1 MHIFFVNGIGVV
13 FHTECKICICKL
25 QVLNV
30 IIIFVEEFQPLT
42 KMWERNRILHLYNIA
57 MTLLAHIINVE
68 SWSRCCSGWCKICG
82 IMLILMGV
90 VGKIVSWMLSF
101 GHDVDFD
108 EGGGW
113 TNCKEYHICPWG
125 REVPLL
131 ALCTPWLLATHVCA
145 YHGYLLLTLV
155 HTLVTCYLLLCILTE
170 DNDH

>member
-1 MHIFFVNGIGVV
+1 M
-13 FHTECKICICKL
+13 
-25 QVLNV
+25 

-68 SWSRCCSGWCKICG
+68 SWPRCCSGWCKICG

-113 TNCKEYHICPWG
+113 KNCKEYHICPWG

-131 ALCTPWLLATHVCA
+131 ALCTPWLLATYSCA
-145 YHGYLLLTLV
+145 YLPKTTATRHEREVASSAHLTV
-155 HTLVTCYLLLCILTE
+155 RSQCRGQFETRPFKPWR
-170 DNDH
+170 